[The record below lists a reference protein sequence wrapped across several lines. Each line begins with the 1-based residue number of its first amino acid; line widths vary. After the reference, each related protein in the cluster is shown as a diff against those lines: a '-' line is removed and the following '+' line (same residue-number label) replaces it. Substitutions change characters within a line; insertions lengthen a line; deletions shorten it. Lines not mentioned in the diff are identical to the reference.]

1 MHESVPANLS
11 LDWKLLR
18 ALYAKTRSPAWE
30 AVAYPDVA
38 DLARDLEVT
47 RNTIYRRLRLWRS
60 RGFIRGYDFFPNPA
74 LFGVGL
80 LHYRV
85 EGRFTSLQEGFLD
98 RLESVEGVFVAN
110 ESLGDPY
117 GITAI
122 ADSQASQAGRV
133 RSLSR
138 IEGVTRVSSPTP
150 VWLPHS
156 AGRLRRADFQLISV
170 LREEPEEPF
179 AALAAKLRISSQ
191 TFARRYNALRA
202 NRLLLVHRS
211 VDFSRLPGT
220 VAFLLVVVRNRA
232 ESRAISLEIR
242 RRLPGLLED
251 VSLSRPP
258 FGPFEKLN
266 FGAQVDS
273 ASDLIEVESVI
284 SAVPGVVRVLRRFP
298 RTERSYPR
306 WFDNRIEQVLRTELG

>member
-1 MHESVPANLS
+1 MPPTVS
-11 LDWKLLR
+11 LDWRLLQ
-18 ALYAKTRSPAWE
+18 ALYAKTKSPAWE

-38 DLARDLEVT
+38 ELARELEVT

-60 RGFIRGYDFFPNPA
+60 RRFVRSYDFFPNPS
-74 LFGVGL
+74 LFGVGF

-85 EGRFTSLQEGFLD
+85 EGRFTKLQEEFLD
-98 RLESVEGVFVAN
+98 RLESIEGVFVAD
-110 ESLGDPY
+110 ESLGDPH

-122 ADSQASQAGRV
+122 ADSQASQARRV
-133 RSLSR
+133 RSLAR
-138 IEGVTRVSSPTP
+138 LEGVSRVSSPTP
-150 VWLPHS
+150 VWLPHP
-156 AGRLRRADFQLISV
+156 AGRLRRADFQLIAV
-170 LREEPEEPF
+170 LRNAPDETF

-202 NRLLLVHRS
+202 NHLLLVHRS

-220 VAFLLVVVRNRA
+220 VAFLLVIVRNRA

-242 RRLPGLLED
+242 RRLPGLVED

-266 FGAQVDS
+266 FGVQVDS
-273 ASDLIEVESVI
+273 ASGLIEIESVI

-298 RTERSYPR
+298 RSVRSYPG
-306 WFDNRIEQVLRTELG
+306 WFDNRIEQVLRTPLD